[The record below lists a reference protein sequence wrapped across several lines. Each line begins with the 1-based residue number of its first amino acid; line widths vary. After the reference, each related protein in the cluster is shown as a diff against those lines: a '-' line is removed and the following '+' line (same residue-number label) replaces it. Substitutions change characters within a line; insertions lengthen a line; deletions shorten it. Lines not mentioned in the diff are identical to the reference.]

1 MSYEVFVQLL
11 MNGAVLYLAYQI
23 YRLSQKP
30 INVKIVSTTIKG
42 VDIERGA

>member
-1 MSYEVFVQLL
+1 MSYEVFAQLL

-30 INVKIVSTTIKG
+30 INVKIVSRTIKG
-42 VDIERGA
+42 IDTEPHA